1 MKKIKLPTI
10 QAEISSLNNN
20 LENLESTDNVS
31 TVVSLWAIQQLIAKS
46 EGRFKD
52 NNPEN
57 IYRLLLLLK
66 YTAGVKAAIT
76 TAIGKEFQGD
86 VEIDST
92 NENIDADFKK
102 DTNNAVKT
110 INKIIYGISFD
121 IPLSSMNKGMRKAL
135 LEEFTKNTVDI
146 EMLFVEKHRS
156 NNRLIADAK
165 HLEYLEMS
173 DNDDNNKDSIKNT
186 GKALFKLNCML
197 NTTRAEALDYLTAC
211 SDLNMDPDNL
221 MIANLTLKP
230 WQVTEVAWKLTQE
243 LSSVENEILADE
255 AELEN
260 TVQCCTLILKV
271 KEQKSTELYY
281 STLIICLNKVVT
293 N

>member
-1 MKKIKLPTI
+1 MAKTEDLCSSTILRVHKIKLPTI

-66 YTAGVKAAIT
+66 YT
-76 TAIGKEFQGD
+76 
-86 VEIDST
+86 
-92 NENIDADFKK
+92 K

-110 INKIIYGISFD
+110 INKIIYRISFD
-121 IPLSSMNKGMRKAL
+121 IPLSSINKGMRKAL

-173 DNDDNNKDSIKNT
+173 DNDDNNKDFIKNT